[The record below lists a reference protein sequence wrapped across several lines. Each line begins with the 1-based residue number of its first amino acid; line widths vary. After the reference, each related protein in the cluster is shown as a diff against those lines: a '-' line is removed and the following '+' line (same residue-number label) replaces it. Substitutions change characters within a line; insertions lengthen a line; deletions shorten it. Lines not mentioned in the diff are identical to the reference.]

1 MYLSLKQHDLF
12 RTLLMGFEVPF
23 RSYIADVVISHY
35 PTYIDFSAELNNR
48 KATLSSADPIF
59 LRDKLPNSCTEKNCL
74 KLYARFVTAN
84 QNRHADVITSDNDVP
99 MVGHLNIV
107 TFAFQIFYLAGIMTI
122 VFWLKNIDMLGTNLT
137 TRIAK
142 R

>member
-48 KATLSSADPIF
+48 KATLSSAVRQSNQQIQSFCEINFP
-59 LRDKLPNSCTEKNCL
+59 
-74 KLYARFVTAN
+74 TAV
-84 QNRHADVITSDNDVP
+84 QKR
-99 MVGHLNIV
+99 IV
-107 TFAFQIFYLAGIMTI
+107 
-122 VFWLKNIDMLGTNLT
+122 
-137 TRIAK
+137 
-142 R
+142 

>member
-48 KATLSSADPIF
+48 KATLSSADFCEINFP
-59 LRDKLPNSCTEKNCL
+59 
-74 KLYARFVTAN
+74 TAV
-84 QNRHADVITSDNDVP
+84 QKR
-99 MVGHLNIV
+99 IV
-107 TFAFQIFYLAGIMTI
+107 
-122 VFWLKNIDMLGTNLT
+122 
-137 TRIAK
+137 
-142 R
+142 